1 MLARGQDDPGWRLTR
16 FDGKV
21 TLGLGR
27 EGERANFFPCKH
39 VGYFDSHTKD

>member
-21 TLGLGR
+21 TLGR
-27 EGERANFFPCKH
+27 EGGGACQLF
-39 VGYFDSHTKD
+39 SM